1 MPILRALQ
9 LLLRFFFGSVSPP
22 PVPAALLALALPA
35 PPTPLVPL
43 APLLP
48 SDAADEVAIAHLRR
62 DVVERGGGERVEVL
76 LGEDE
81 GGAVPVRA
89 RDVREVQG
97 LHMRAGTRAGAAGV
111 LGSLGGRAGRRGL
124 GIGQR
129 FVRPLELVLVV
140 LEKAGDGGSSTASC
154 ARVVSSPRL
163 AVARTSQQQLLAQLD
178 DAAPARPHWVKTP
191 FFGYK

>member
-1 MPILRALQ
+1 MVSTGGGRSYFVVADVLALLRSAVPILRALQ

-48 SDAADEVAIAHLRR
+48 SDAADEVAVAHLRR

-81 GGAVPVRA
+81 VR
-89 RDVREVQG
+89 
-97 LHMRAGTRAGAAGV
+97 MRVA
-111 LGSLGGRAGRRGL
+111 L
-124 GIGQR
+124 
-129 FVRPLELVLVV
+129 PLCVH
-140 LEKAGDGGSSTASC
+140 AT
-154 ARVVSSPRL
+154 
-163 AVARTSQQQLLAQLD
+163 
-178 DAAPARPHWVKTP
+178 
-191 FFGYK
+191 